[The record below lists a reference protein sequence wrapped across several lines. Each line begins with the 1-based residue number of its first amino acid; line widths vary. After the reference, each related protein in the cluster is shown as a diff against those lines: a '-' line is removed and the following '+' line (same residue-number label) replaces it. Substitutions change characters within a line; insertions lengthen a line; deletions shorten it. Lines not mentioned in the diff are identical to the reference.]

1 MKISRQELEY
11 LIEQEINEVFGFGGS
26 PDKEYPADAMVEIT
40 MTIFSLAQK
49 AGIQTSPD
57 ERDEIVNEIER
68 LLKDE
73 GWRLHEQNLVLGD
86 ELVLKI
92 DNAPKLHALIYDIEA
107 KLPGALNTIRSA
119 FLRGGIQTDLPS
131 SSPSKEEP
139 EDEED
144 LTDTE
149 VDLPPVDVPEEEP
162 DEEDLTDTEVDLP
175 PVDVPEEEP
184 EEEVWDPDDPEIAGG
199 AMDDEDFALVPPDS
213 SHGDGWEEFAR
224 VGEIVRVHPDVKKKK
239 IEPQSGGTTSF
250 FSSTPLLGPG
260 DYKVVK
266 VWADERDL
274 VNRKTG
280 EKITLLVGDILD
292 NPDVIEVHPFVEGD
306 VLLTSREIPSDFEV
320 FKADTEYEIVSIGP
334 NEYEPGQPVVKIARR
349 DDEGKIID
357 DDTYQLAP
365 RDIIDNPDIFEINPP
380 KIIRWSGPREHRS
393 LNRMKVLAGIK

>member
-11 LIEQEINEVFGFGGS
+11 LIEQEINEIFGFGG
-26 PDKEYPADAMVEIT
+26 PATKEYPASEMAAIT
-40 MTIFSLAQK
+40 STIFSLAK
-49 AGIQTSPD
+49 NAGVQPSPD

-73 GWRLHEQNLVLGD
+73 GWRLHEQNLILGD
-86 ELVLKI
+86 ELALKI
-92 DNAPKLHALIYDIEA
+92 DNAPNLRALINDIEA
-107 KLPGALNTIRSA
+107 KIPGALNTIRSA

-144 LTDTE
+144 ATDTE

-162 DEEDLTDTEVDLP
+162 DEEDATDTEVDLP

-199 AMDDEDFALVPPDS
+199 AMDDEDFAIVPPDHS
-213 SHGDGWEEFAR
+213 PAGKDFAK

-239 IEPQSGGTTSF
+239 IEPEYGGSKHLF
-250 FSSTPLLGPG
+250 RPYWRLESG

-266 VWADERDL
+266 AWADERDL

-280 EKITLLVGDILD
+280 EKITLNVADIVD
-292 NPDVIEVHPFVEGD
+292 NPDVIEVLPFVEGD
-306 VLLTSREIPSDFEV
+306 VLRTASELNPDFDL
-320 FKADTEYEIVSIGP
+320 FKPDTEYEVVSIGP
-334 NEYEPGQPVVKIARR
+334 NEYEPGQPVVVLAAR
-349 DDEGKIID
+349 DDEGKID
-357 DDTYQLAP
+357 DDERRLQLAP
-365 RDIIDNPDIFEINPP
+365 RDVVDNPDIFEINPP
-380 KIIRWSGPREHRS
+380 KIISYREHRS

>member
-11 LIEQEINEVFGFGGS
+11 LIEQEINEIFGFGDS
-26 PDKEYPADAMVEIT
+26 PAKEYPADAMVEIT

-49 AGIQTSPD
+49 AGVQTSPD
-57 ERDEIVNEIER
+57 ERDTIVNEIER

-73 GWRLHEQNLVLGD
+73 GWRIHEQNLVLGD
-86 ELVLKI
+86 ELFLEI

-107 KLPGALNTIRSA
+107 KLPGALNTIQDA

-199 AMDDEDFALVPPDS
+199 AMDDEDFAIVPPDS
-213 SHGDGWEEFAR
+213 SRGDGWEEFAR

-239 IEPQSGGTTSF
+239 IKPEFGGTTSF

-260 DYKVVK
+260 DYKVEK

-274 VNRKTG
+274 VDRKTG
-280 EKITLLVGDILD
+280 EKITLNVADIVD
-292 NPDVIEVHPFVEGD
+292 NPDVIEVLPFVEGD
-306 VLLTSREIPSDFEV
+306 VLRTASELNPDFDL
-320 FKADTEYEIVSIGP
+320 FKPDTEYEIVSIGP
-334 NEYEPGQPVVKIARR
+334 NEYEPGQPVVVLAAR
-349 DDEGKIID
+349 DDEGKID
-357 DDTYQLAP
+357 DDERRLQLSP
-365 RDIIDNPDIFEINPP
+365 RDVVDNPDIFEINPP
-380 KIIRWSGPREHRS
+380 KTISYREHRS

>member
-11 LIEQEINEVFGFGGS
+11 LIEQEINEIFGFGDS
-26 PDKEYPADAMVEIT
+26 PAKEYPADAMVEIT

-49 AGIQTSPD
+49 AGVQTSPD
-57 ERDEIVNEIER
+57 ERDTIVNEIER

-73 GWRLHEQNLVLGD
+73 GWRIHEQNLVLGD
-86 ELVLKI
+86 ELFLEI

-107 KLPGALNTIRSA
+107 KLPGALNAIQDA

-162 DEEDLTDTEVDLP
+162 
-175 PVDVPEEEP
+175 
-184 EEEVWDPDDPEIAGG
+184 EEEVWDPDDPEIASG
-199 AMDDEDFALVPPDS
+199 AMDDEDFAIVPPDS
-213 SHGDGWEEFAR
+213 SRGDGWEEFAR

-239 IEPQSGGTTSF
+239 IKPEFGGTTSF

-260 DYKVVK
+260 DYKVEK

-274 VNRKTG
+274 VDRKTG
-280 EKITLLVGDILD
+280 EKITLNVADIVD
-292 NPDVIEVHPFVEGD
+292 NPDVIEVLPFVEGD
-306 VLLTSREIPSDFEV
+306 VLRTASELNPDFDL
-320 FKADTEYEIVSIGP
+320 FKPDTEYEIVSIGP
-334 NEYEPGQPVVKIARR
+334 NEYEPGQPVVVLAAR
-349 DDEGKIID
+349 DDEGKID
-357 DDTYQLAP
+357 DDERRLQLSP
-365 RDIIDNPDIFEINPP
+365 RDVVDNPDIFEINPP
-380 KIIRWSGPREHRS
+380 KTISYREHRS